1 MPSLCALLV
10 NQFLQA
16 RWWIIPLFDVAALG
30 TDMPHHCDRAQ
41 DANLHIASRLDA
53 TMFQL
58 EDFGTAA
65 LEAFVFPFHKC
76 ARLGPLR
83 MSSRYRTPIIRV
95 AEGERF
101 ELSLGLPLSLISS
114 QVPSTT
120 QPPFHAL
127 IHNNLQMD

>member
-1 MPSLCALLV
+1 MSSLCALLV

-16 RWWIIPLFDVAALG
+16 RWWINPLFNVAALG

-41 DANLHIASRLDA
+41 DANLHKASRLDA
-53 TMFQL
+53 TMLQL

-65 LEAFVFPFHKC
+65 LGAFVFPFHKR
-76 ARLGPLR
+76 ARLRRTLR
-83 MSSRYRTPIIRV
+83 VSSGYRTPIIRV

-120 QPPFHAL
+120 QPPFHTFMS
-127 IHNNLQMD
+127 NQ